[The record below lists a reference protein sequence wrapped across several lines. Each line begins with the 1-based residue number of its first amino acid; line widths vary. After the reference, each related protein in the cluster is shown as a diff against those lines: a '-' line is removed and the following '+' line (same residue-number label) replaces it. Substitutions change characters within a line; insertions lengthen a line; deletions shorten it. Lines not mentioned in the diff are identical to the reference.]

1 MRIDAKTNSILL
13 SAKETGLWQM
23 ADPLAGQFR
32 GLVMVEAKA
41 LARRKKTEIAI
52 YGRGQA
58 WKGRGLV
65 RKPVFRGLGNILLT
79 TVRPEKSLP
88 SFREV

>member
-52 YGRGQA
+52 YQA
-58 WKGRGLV
+58 WKVRGLV